1 MKEDGGGGLPP
12 GVLGG
17 DNASVHQ
24 GVRGAAGEQ
33 GLGVA
38 HDPPRLSGLSH
49 RWPW

>member
-1 MKEDGGGGLPP
+1 MKEHGVGVPWVFDGCH
-12 GVLGG
+12 
-17 DNASVHQ
+17 ASVKQ